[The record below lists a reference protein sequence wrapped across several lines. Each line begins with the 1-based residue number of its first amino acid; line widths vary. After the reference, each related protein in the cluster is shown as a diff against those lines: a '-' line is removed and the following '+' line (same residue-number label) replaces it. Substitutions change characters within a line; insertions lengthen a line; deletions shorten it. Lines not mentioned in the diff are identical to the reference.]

1 MSVTEGG
8 TSEAVPGAAGAPAA
22 TREVSEASLRQPV
35 MVIGVLL
42 AGAAVAVS
50 LGVYGQVHDPTGES
64 PYRLFFTNTIN
75 LKVWFAT
82 IAVALALFQAVSALR
97 IFGRLKFPR
106 EMPSWYGDAHRL
118 SGTLAFLFSLP
129 VAYHCLWSLG
139 LQSSDTRVL
148 VHSLLGCA
156 FYGIFATK
164 VIGVRSHSLPGW
176 FLPIIGGAT
185 FTLVVGLWVTSSL
198 WFFTNVG
205 FPQF

>member
-1 MSVTEGG
+1 MT
-8 TSEAVPGAAGAPAA
+8 A
-22 TREVSEASLRQPV
+22 TQNIDHDTASTQSSLR
-35 MVIGVLL
+35 LL
-42 AGAAVAVS
+42 YIAGAGAAVALA
-50 LGVYGQVHDPTGES
+50 LGVYSKVHDPTGQTT
-64 PYRLFFTNTIN
+64 YRFGFDLM
-75 LKVWFAT
+75 LGMKAWFAT
-82 IAVALALFQAVSALR
+82 VAVVLALWQVTTAGWMW
-97 IFGRLKFPR
+97 GRLPGAGDA
-106 EMPSWYGDAHRL
+106 PSWVAPTHRW
-118 SGTLAFLFSLP
+118 SGTLAFLFTLP